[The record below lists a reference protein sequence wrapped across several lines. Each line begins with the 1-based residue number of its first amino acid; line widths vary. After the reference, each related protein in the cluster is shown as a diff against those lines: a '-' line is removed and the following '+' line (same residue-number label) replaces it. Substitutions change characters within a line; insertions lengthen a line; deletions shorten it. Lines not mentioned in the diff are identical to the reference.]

1 MVNHVTGN
9 RALMWIHKLKCEQ
22 TERYR
27 DRTCRSAASPSMTP
41 ACYCHCVPSYCR
53 LYVNVDARVI
63 CLLSFSPI
71 YSFFYYYF
79 FIYTWLSMISCR
91 SLRITDWQGF
101 LVHWHIMT
109 LQLLHRR
116 GGGTFGQ
123 TEREAGMKQK
133 LLIQVRIDLLYNY
146 QKKKKKTRK
155 VKHICTMPRSFLFL
169 FSGFLVNVNNWAEMC
184 LMSD

>member
-1 MVNHVTGN
+1 
-9 RALMWIHKLKCEQ
+9 MWIHKLKCEQ
-22 TERYR
+22 TVLYMHRV
-27 DRTCRSAASPSMTP
+27 CRPSPLRFVSSILVHKLLPATVTVSRLIANYMSMWTPVLSISSPSL
-41 ACYCHCVPSYCR
+41 H
-53 LYVNVDARVI
+53 
-63 CLLSFSPI
+63 LSFCFS
-71 YSFFYYYF
+71 
-79 FIYTWLSMISCR
+79 IYTWLSMISCR

-146 QKKKKKTRK
+146 PKQNRTNSTHLCRHHGPF
-155 VKHICTMPRSFLFL
+155 VFLKGWFL
-169 FSGFLVNVNNWAEMC
+169 LKA
-184 LMSD
+184 